1 MYNTLSFVFSVS
13 SVFAA
18 LDSIRIYMNLYTS
31 VYILILRTNVQK
43 HTATHCTILQRI
55 PHCNR
60 WDNSS
65 LLCCVLQHA
74 ATHCNTLQHAVYH
87 TLLCLFCW
95 LCVGRAAVCIHIYE
109 SVYSYFVHLY
119 RCLHHFI
126 HLYRYL
132 HHFVHLYGHL
142 HHFTQVY
149 RYVFTWIFTPPF
161 YICTDAYTFK
171 YDIYTT
177 LFVCIDIY
185 TTLYKLDI
193 YTTFYICMDIYTTLY
208 TCMDIYANLQICT
221 DTSLDGH
228 LVFVDI

>member
-1 MYNTLSFVFSVS
+1 M
-13 SVFAA
+13 
-18 LDSIRIYMNLYTS
+18 
-31 VYILILRTNVQK
+31 
-43 HTATHCTILQRI
+43 
-55 PHCNR
+55 
-60 WDNSS
+60 
-65 LLCCVLQHA
+65 
-74 ATHCNTLQHAVYH
+74 
-87 TLLCLFCW
+87 
-95 LCVGRAAVCIHIYE
+95 
-109 SVYSYFVHLY
+109 
-119 RCLHHFI
+119 
-126 HLYRYL
+126 
-132 HHFVHLYGHL
+132 
-142 HHFTQVY
+142 Y